1 MALKRPYA
9 PSWVDRLIDWIEHL
23 PIPVWAFYALLYIAS
38 VVGLHLASWLN
49 GSLRESFSLVQLYN
63 AIWLPLVFIV
73 IHNTDHLANE
83 AISKFAP
90 AVPTRLAELEDL
102 RYRIKV
108 MPSGVVLALS
118 LIAAV
123 FLLAGAIADP
133 ALIFTGPPIG
143 EIHPISW
150 VLGIFVGITSYSMT
164 PVMIYHA
171 GRQLYLV
178 TKAYSLVGKVNV
190 FHQQPLYSFSGL
202 TMRTAFFFLLMVYI
216 TYLGGFLYEASASE
230 SAINLVLSVVI
241 VPLSI
246 VIVTLPLWGIHL
258 RLARAKQV
266 ALEESETKIEHVQK
280 RIYAMVEKDR
290 YTQSRELEAALS
302 SLFKVRDRLKEIATW
317 PWNPGTLRN
326 FLSAV
331 FLPLGLWAVQQV
343 LARLF

>member
-1 MALKRPYA
+1 MPSPPRRVNPRSLRSPTTPVTWAAKGTECFCIKIDWMALKRPYA

-123 FLLAGAIADP
+123 FLWG
-133 ALIFTGPPIG
+133 G
-143 EIHPISW
+143 EI
-150 VLGIFVGITSYSMT
+150 
-164 PVMIYHA
+164 
-171 GRQLYLV
+171 
-178 TKAYSLVGKVNV
+178 
-190 FHQQPLYSFSGL
+190 
-202 TMRTAFFFLLMVYI
+202 
-216 TYLGGFLYEASASE
+216 
-230 SAINLVLSVVI
+230 SV
-241 VPLSI
+241 
-246 VIVTLPLWGIHL
+246 
-258 RLARAKQV
+258 
-266 ALEESETKIEHVQK
+266 
-280 RIYAMVEKDR
+280 
-290 YTQSRELEAALS
+290 
-302 SLFKVRDRLKEIATW
+302 
-317 PWNPGTLRN
+317 
-326 FLSAV
+326 
-331 FLPLGLWAVQQV
+331 
-343 LARLF
+343 